1 MKIKR
6 AHKNFFNIYEL
17 ALFLMAL
24 TAFAAV
30 SLSSPSVNADDSV
43 VDQVRITVPVSCTL
57 GGTGMNTHNAE
68 ILNGAYQANIG
79 TTVLHAICNDSGGFA
94 IYAAGYTGNEVG
106 GTNSNKLV
114 GTSVTNY
121 ATIVTGLA
129 TSTPTPDVSNWAM
142 KLAITQDSGNTTG
155 ANAFVID
162 SAPNVENGAD
172 ASFSAYHVV
181 PNEFTKVAH
190 KNSGTDMTAVTGGV
204 KLTTTYAAYIAR
216 LQPADTYSGQVIYVL
231 VHPSTAAAPAVICN
245 PEAEDI
251 EDAVCLQ
258 DFAGEHRDD
267 IVDSMTAETHYTL
280 KDSRD
285 GKSYTIAK
293 YAVGNNDYDVW
304 MTQNLDL
311 DLDSSRTY
319 TNADTD
325 IGYNTTTGKYEAA
338 SWMPLR
344 STYATTQSQTHQWCN
359 GGTWSANNSGG
370 VHCTGNETPES
381 YDPGDLYWD
390 KNGSGAWNYTYYEN
404 SCVYTTNTPVCDQ
417 TLNPIAGLVT
427 SSTNSIPQYHLGN
440 YYNWAAAV
448 ASNDSSVYGEDDVV
462 EQSICPAGW
471 TLPRGGFG
479 EDTHYALWIAYGFS
493 LPMNW
498 STGDYLYDGPLY
510 VASSGYFEDGVLI
523 EIMRE
528 GVYWESVAGLGDEA
542 YAQSFWPGGYD
553 LDIYYGTTSDRSEGL
568 SVRCVLR
575 PVTTTFSA
583 NQ

>member
-1 MKIKR
+1 MKEKI
-6 AHKNFFNIYEL
+6 AHKKSSIYKL
-17 ALFLMAL
+17 TLFLLIL
-24 TAFAAV
+24 TAFSAV

-68 ILNGAYQANIG
+68 ILNGAYQADIG
-79 TTVLHAICNDSGGFA
+79 TTVLHAICNDNGGFA
-94 IYAAGYTGNEVG
+94 IYAAGYTGDEVG

-155 ANAFVID
+155 TNAFVID

-190 KNSGTDMTAVTGGV
+190 KNTGTDMTAVTGGV
-204 KLTTTYAAYIAR
+204 KLTTTYAVYVSR

-325 IGYNTTTGKYEAA
+325 LGYNTTTGEYEAA
-338 SWMPLR
+338 SWTPLR

-359 GGTWSANNSGG
+359 GGTWSANSEYD
-370 VHCTGNETPES
+370 HCTGNETPES

-390 KNGSGAWNYTYYEN
+390 KNGSGASNYYNYTS

-427 SSTNSIPQYHLGN
+427 SSANSIPQYHLGN

-471 TLPRGGFG
+471 TLPRGGMG
-479 EDTHYALWIAYGFS
+479 DDTHYALWIAYGFNF
-493 LPMNW
+493 PMNF

-510 VASSGYFEDGVLI
+510 VAPSGYFNDGVLVNI
-523 EIMRE
+523 FTE
-528 GVYWESVAGLGDEA
+528 GAYWESVASSGDEA
-542 YAQSFWPGGYD
+542 FDQNFDSRWYD
-553 LDIYYGTTSDRSEGL
+553 LDISYGVASGRSKGF

-575 PVTTTFSA
+575 PVTATFSVDW
-583 NQ
+583 